1 MKPIHNLSKGDLVL
15 VVNAGYFE
23 EWNGTIAT
31 VQTGYKFFPQT
42 ICLHTMKRS
51 DIWGYSIQLGDGR
64 RVRAQSHQIIPIPN
78 NADSKRKERKSAV
91 TPYKKA
97 TKRRCLRVPE
107 ES

>member
-31 VQTGYKFFPQT
+31 VQTGYKFFQQT

-51 DIWGYSIQLGDGR
+51 DIWGYEIQLGDGCLA
-64 RVRAQSHQIIPIPN
+64 RAQSHQIIPIKG
-78 NADSKRKERKSAV
+78 DTDKR
-91 TPYKKA
+91 A
-97 TKRRCLRVPE
+97 TKSRLEIQRQGKTQKLRCLTLP
-107 ES
+107 

>member
-31 VQTGYKFFPQT
+31 VRTGYKFFQQT

-64 RVRAQSHQIIPIPN
+64 RVRAESHQVIPIKGDTDN
-78 NADSKRKERKSAV
+78 RAKKSGLKIQRKRK
-91 TPYKKA
+91 PKKL
-97 TKRRCLRVPE
+97 RCLTLP
-107 ES
+107 

>member
-31 VQTGYKFFPQT
+31 VQTGYKFFQQT

-51 DIWGYSIQLGDGR
+51 DTWGYSIQLGDGR
-64 RVRAQSHQIIPIPN
+64 RVRAESHPVIPIKSDTN
-78 NADSKRKERKSAV
+78 KKTRKSRLEAQR
-91 TPYKKA
+91 TGKTKKI
-97 TKRRCLRVPE
+97 RCLSLP
-107 ES
+107 